1 MLTHLC
7 FPPSSPEPP
16 FQKSKKWQT
25 AGGMGAGLPW
35 RGAARGG
42 AAPILVLG
50 DPPLSPLKASPHRKL
65 DLPPPTSV
73 APSQPQK
80 APGNKARVPDPGS
93 PSLLQNVCRAAA
105 SGPALGAGTSLRGG
119 GNPVP
124 AEVTVT
130 GQQGGACGLP
140 AVRLSLSWPHAVLCS
155 QAPAPQLPQ
164 GHRASR
170 DQCTQCPPV
179 SGISHS
185 GPAAGGEPR
194 ACTMNPARPPW
205 A

>member
-1 MLTHLC
+1 M
-7 FPPSSPEPP
+7 E
-16 FQKSKKWQT
+16 
-25 AGGMGAGLPW
+25 
-35 RGAARGG
+35 RGSQRRCCSH
-42 AAPILVLG
+42 
-50 DPPLSPLKASPHRKL
+50 PLSW
-65 DLPPPTSV
+65 
-73 APSQPQK
+73 
-80 APGNKARVPDPGS
+80 GS
-93 PSLLQNVCRAAA
+93 PAEPTQSLTSQET
-105 SGPALGAGTSLRGG
+105 GPAPPHLRCSQSTPESTREPGQGPRSREPQPSAKCLQSCCLGTSPWGWDIPEGR

-130 GQQGGACGLP
+130 RQQGGASGLP

-155 QAPAPQLPQ
+155 QAPAPQLPG

>member
-1 MLTHLC
+1 MFTHRSPELIPAPPPHPPAWCYCLRFGDKLTRIREVQQSTAGHTARSPPPCSLGLGSRSPIPWVLTHLC

-16 FQKSKKWQT
+16 FRKSKKWQT

-42 AAPILVLG
+42 AAPILFLG

-80 APGNKARVPDPGS
+80 APGNQARVPDPGS

-119 GNPVP
+119 G
-124 AEVTVT
+124 T
-130 GQQGGACGLP
+130 LF
-140 AVRLSLSWPHAVLCS
+140 RLK
-155 QAPAPQLPQ
+155 
-164 GHRASR
+164 
-170 DQCTQCPPV
+170 
-179 SGISHS
+179 
-185 GPAAGGEPR
+185 
-194 ACTMNPARPPW
+194 
-205 A
+205 